1 MHALTATVRRIRIPA
16 HPDPPTR
23 ITRNYSRNKQKQETL
38 LLEHTPPFEIKTVR
52 PAPITGK
59 E

>member
-23 ITRNYSRNKQKQETL
+23 ITGIIPETNRNRKRCCLN
-38 LLEHTPPFEIKTVR
+38 LEARARFSKR
-52 PAPITGK
+52 PILRTT
-59 E
+59 